1 MKTLLK
7 SYLKKLTNLS
17 GSNKSLLLLR
27 LLKSQDIDVHDFDFL
42 TNEPSFSILEKLV
55 KQKESIKLCSVIDPR
70 LEDNNT
76 VSKQL
81 KKILRKN
88 KQIFEERG
96 AQDLYIGW
104 PFIEGKLLNDA
115 PVRCPLIFFPIYLYS
130 ENNTWFIGLR
140 ENVSITFNKSFL
152 LAYSFFNDT
161 KISDEL
167 LDTNF
172 NDWNKD
178 FQKFKND
185 LYALIEES
193 PVELNFNQH
202 LFENTLLPF
211 TRYQKQ
217 EYINHTQKGMLKLQ
231 NQAVMGLFPQADSY
245 LVPDYEW
252 MIENLDLPTL
262 EDFFIS
268 KKDEYA
274 LPIVKEEQTFTPFA
288 LDAFQERAI
297 HEIKKGKSISV
308 QGPPGTGKSQL
319 ICNLITD
326 FVARGK
332 KVLVVCQKKAA
343 LDVIYDR
350 LTSKKIENFIGQV
363 NDFKTDRSK
372 LFQQL
377 NTQADNAVGYKR
389 VNSTYDI
396 IQLEREF
403 AQISRKIGT
412 ITEELDE
419 FKIALFDT
427 KECGT
432 HIKELYLKSNRQQAS
447 TSLRREYK
455 YFTIDK
461 IESFIQKL
469 KQYLPYVFMYE
480 KEDYP
485 WRNRQNFQ
493 SFTVNDLNTI
503 LVLLDRIPLIQKEFK
518 KDTKTILGLDLSL
531 ENIDWLLDRETEIS
545 EIVQLLDNPVVFKHF
560 QHFLNYPPDKDW
572 LFLQE
577 KILLDG
583 FKDRGLESTIPNDQL
598 GIVREML
605 ENCIHAFQRVDKWLI
620 WKIKNRKQTY
630 QLQKLILNNKLEWN
644 LKGLKKLAQRI
655 DNRLNFQ
662 HNLSA
667 LEEKNWTIDVP
678 NTTNLEILG
687 DWFYHQQIAIEI
699 FEQVHILQNYREYF
713 GFYTDNY
720 NTIKQKV
727 EQAFKLFK
735 NAAIQKEEWEQYF
748 SPTQLHG
755 ILNKSEWNKQLQ
767 DTLESDFDNLCEYDR
782 QTGSMQNYEIDTI
795 NKVLEEVE
803 GFSIDNC
810 IDFFVN
816 SVYSAWIHHIET
828 KHPIL
833 RAASSLK
840 IEQLEQQLWDLI
852 PQKQELAE
860 SILQIRLREHT
871 YRNFEYNRLDNL
883 VTYRELQRQTT
894 KKRRIWTIR
903 KLMDSF
909 SEEVLDLIPCW
920 LASPES
926 VSAVFPMNHQFDLVI
941 FDEASQCFS
950 EKSLPALYRGK
961 QIVITGDEQQLPPND
976 LYQIRWEQEEENE
989 NPDLEIES
997 LLTLAN
1003 HYLPQTTLQEHYRSQ
1018 SLDLIAFS
1026 NQHFYE
1032 NRLRLLPHFDTINQ
1046 QKSQV
1051 KYKKIEGIWEQ
1062 NKNINEAYTI
1072 VEILKKYFEQDITNI
1087 GVVTFNS
1094 KQQECI
1100 QDVLERELGEE
1111 KPLPKELFIKNIE
1124 NVQGDERD
1132 IIIFSIGYAPAP
1144 SGKMSLNFGS
1154 LNTEKGENRLNV
1166 AITRAKK
1173 EIIVVSS
1180 IYPNQL
1186 DTENSKNRGPQLLK
1200 AYLQYVYDT
1209 DQNKS
1214 NIPLQETYIPSLS
1227 LKQELENNFHPNF
1240 TYELPFGDLSYK
1252 KENTYKGLLL
1262 TDDDVYQQSISV
1274 KDSYAY
1280 FPLLLQQKAWKFE
1293 RVYSRNYWNNQSEQ
1307 EQKVQKFL
1315 GQLE

>member
-55 KQKESIKLCSVIDPR
+55 KQKGKIKICTVIDPR
-70 LEDNNT
+70 LEGNNT
-76 VSKQL
+76 ASKQL

-104 PFIEGKLLNDA
+104 PFVEGKLLNDT
-115 PVRCPLIFFPIYLYS
+115 PVRCPLIFFPIHLYS
-130 ENNTWFIGLR
+130 ENNAWYIGLR

-172 NDWNKD
+172 NDWDKD
-178 FQKFKND
+178 FQEFKNQ
-185 LYALIEES
+185 LYKLIDES
-193 PVELNFNQH
+193 PLELNFNQH
-202 LFENTLLPF
+202 LFEKTLLPF

-217 EYINHTQKGMLKLQ
+217 EYVHYTKKGMLKLQ

-252 MIENLDLPTL
+252 MIDNLEFPNL
-262 EDFFIS
+262 EEFFIS
-268 KKDEYA
+268 KKEEYA
-274 LPIVKEEQTFTPFA
+274 LPVVKEEQTFTPFS
-288 LDAFQERAI
+288 LDAFQEHAI
-297 HEIKKGKSISV
+297 HEVKKGKSISV

-319 ICNLITD
+319 ICNLVTD
-326 FVARGK
+326 FIARGK

-343 LDVIYDR
+343 LDVVYDR
-350 LTSKKIENFIGQV
+350 LATKNIENFIGQV
-363 NDFKTDRSK
+363 NDFKTDRSR

-377 NTQADNAVGYKR
+377 NTQAENAVGYKR

-396 IQLEREF
+396 IQLERDF
-403 AQISRKIGT
+403 AQISRKIDS
-412 ITEELDE
+412 ITEELVE
-419 FKIALFDT
+419 FKEALFDT

-432 HIKELYLKSNRQQAS
+432 HIKELYLKSNRQNAHIP
-447 TSLRREYK
+447 LRREYN

-461 IESFIQKL
+461 IEPFNQKL
-469 KQYLPYVFMYE
+469 KHYLPYVLLYE
-480 KEDYP
+480 KEGYP
-485 WRNRQNFQ
+485 WVNRKNFQ
-493 SFTVNDLNTI
+493 FFTVDDLNTI
-503 LVLLDRIPLIQKEFK
+503 LVILDRIPLVQREFK
-518 KDTKTILGLDLSL
+518 ESTKNLLGLELSL
-531 ENIDWLLDRETEIS
+531 DDTDWLLDREKEIL
-545 EIVQLLDNPVVFKHF
+545 EIIQLLDNPTVFKHF

-583 FKDRGLESTIPNDQL
+583 FKERGLESTIPNDEL
-598 GIVREML
+598 GTVREIL
-605 ENCIHAFQRVDKWLI
+605 DDCIHAFQRFDKWMI
-620 WKIKNRKQTY
+620 WKVKNRKETY
-630 QLQKLILNNKLEWN
+630 RLQKLILNNKLEWD

-667 LEEKNWTIDVP
+667 LNEKKWTIDVP
-678 NTTNLEILG
+678 NTTDLKVLG

-699 FEQVHILQNYREYF
+699 FEQVDILQNYREHF
-713 GFYTDNY
+713 GFYTDDY
-720 NTIKQKV
+720 DKIKQKTV
-727 EQAFKLFK
+727 LTFEIFK
-735 NAAIQKEEWEQYF
+735 NATEQKKQWEQHL
-748 SPTQLHG
+748 SPTQLHT
-755 ILNKSEWNKQLQ
+755 ILNKKGWNTQLQ
-767 DTLESDFDNLCEYDR
+767 HSLEKDFDNLCEYDR
-782 QTGSMQNYEIDTI
+782 QTNSMHNHEIDTI
-795 NKVLEEVE
+795 NKILEEVE
-803 GFSIDNC
+803 DLTIENC
-810 IDFFVN
+810 IDFFMN
-816 SVYSAWIHHIET
+816 SVYCAWAQHIET
-828 KHPIL
+828 KYPIL
-833 RAASSLK
+833 RSASSLK
-840 IEQLEQQLWDLI
+840 IEQLEEQLWNLV

-903 KLMDSF
+903 KLMESF
-909 SEEVLDLIPCW
+909 PEEMLDLVPCW

-926 VSAVFPMNHQFDLVI
+926 VSAIFPMNHQFDLVI

-950 EKSLPALYRGK
+950 EKSIPALYRGK

-976 LYQIRWEQEEENE
+976 LYQIRWEQEEEDE

-1032 NRLRLLPHFDTINQ
+1032 NKLRLLPHFDTINQ

-1051 KYKKIEGIWEQ
+1051 SYKKIDGVWEQ
-1062 NKNINEAYTI
+1062 SKNINEAHTV
-1072 VEILKKYFEQDITNI
+1072 VEIIEEYLKKDITNI

-1100 QDVLERELGEE
+1100 QDVLERQLGEDN
-1111 KPLPKELFIKNIE
+1111 PLPTDLFVKNIE

-1132 IIIFSIGYAPAP
+1132 IIIFSIGYAPSP

-1180 IYPNQL
+1180 ILPNQL
-1186 DTENSKNRGPQLLK
+1186 DTKSSKNRGPQLLK
-1200 AYLQYVYDT
+1200 AYLQYVYEIT
-1209 DQNKS
+1209 QKNS
-1214 NIPLQETYIPSLS
+1214 NIPQHNDYIPTLS
-1227 LKQELENNFHPNF
+1227 LKQELENRFTPNL
-1240 TYELPFGDLSYK
+1240 THELPFGDLSYK
-1252 KENTYKGLLL
+1252 NDDLYKGLIL
-1262 TDDDVYQQSISV
+1262 TDDDIYQQSISV

-1280 FPLLLQQKAWKFE
+1280 FPLLLQQKQWKFV
-1293 RVYSRNYWNNQSEQ
+1293 RAYSRNFWNNKSDQ
-1307 EQKVQKFL
+1307 ELKVQNFL
-1315 GQLE
+1315 GQVE

>member
-42 TNEPSFSILEKLV
+42 NNEPSFSILEKLI
-55 KQKESIKLCSVIDPR
+55 KQKGKIKLCSVIDPR
-70 LEDNNT
+70 LEGNNT
-76 VSKQL
+76 TSKQL

-104 PFIEGKLLNDA
+104 PFVEGKLLNDT
-115 PVRCPLIFFPIYLYS
+115 PIRCPLIFFPIHLYS

-161 KISDEL
+161 KIDNEL
-167 LDTNF
+167 LDTTF
-172 NDWNKD
+172 NDWEKD
-178 FQKFKND
+178 FQVFKNQ
-185 LYALIEES
+185 LYRLIDES

-202 LFENTLLPF
+202 LFEQTLLPF
-211 TRYQKQ
+211 TRYQKPEFVQ
-217 EYINHTQKGMLKLQ
+217 HTKKGMLKLQ

-252 MIENLDLPTL
+252 MIENLEFPSL
-262 EDFFIS
+262 EEFFIS
-268 KKDEYA
+268 KREEHIF
-274 LPIVKEEQTFTPFA
+274 PIVKEEQTFAPFS
-288 LDAFQERAI
+288 LDAFQEHAI
-297 HEIKKGKSISV
+297 HEVKKGKSVSV

-319 ICNLITD
+319 ICNLTTD
-326 FVARGK
+326 FIARGK

-343 LDVIYDR
+343 LDVVYQR

-363 NDFKTDRSK
+363 NDFKTDRSR

-377 NTQADNAVGYKR
+377 NTQAENAVGYKR
-389 VNSTYDI
+389 INSTYDI
-396 IQLEREF
+396 IQLERDF
-403 AQISRKIGT
+403 AQTSRKIDA
-412 ITEELDE
+412 ITEELTE
-419 FKIALFDT
+419 FKDALFDT

-432 HIKELYLKSNRQQAS
+432 HIKELYLKSNRQEPHIP
-447 TSLRREYK
+447 LRREYK
-455 YFTIDK
+455 YFTIEK
-461 IESFIQKL
+461 IEPFIQKL
-469 KQYLPYVFMYE
+469 KYYLPYVFMYE
-480 KEDYP
+480 KEEYP
-485 WRNRQNFQ
+485 WRNRKNFQ
-493 SFTVNDLNTI
+493 FFTVNDLDTL
-503 LVLLDRIPLIQKEFK
+503 LVTLDRIPIVQSEFQKN
-518 KDTKTILGLDLSL
+518 TKTLLGLELSL
-531 ENIDWLLDRETEIS
+531 NDTGWLLDREKEIL
-545 EIVQLLDNPVVFKHF
+545 EIIQLLDNPIVFKHF

-577 KILLDG
+577 KTLLDG
-583 FKDRGLESTIPNDQL
+583 FKERGLEATIPNEEL
-598 GIVREML
+598 ATVREIL
-605 ENCIHAFQRVDKWLI
+605 DDCIHAFQRFDKWII
-620 WKIKNRKQTY
+620 WKVKNRKETY
-630 QLQKLILNNKLEWN
+630 RLQKLILNNHLEWD

-662 HNLSA
+662 HNLSD
-667 LEEKNWTIDVP
+667 LNEKKWTIDVP
-678 NTTNLEILG
+678 NTTDLKVLG

-699 FEQVHILQNYREYF
+699 FEQVDILQNYREYF
-713 GFYTDNY
+713 GFYTDDY
-720 NTIKQKV
+720 KTIKQKV
-727 EQAFKLFK
+727 INTFELFK
-735 NAAIQKEEWEQYF
+735 KAIEQKHQWERHI
-748 SPTQLHG
+748 SPTQLHT
-755 ILNKSEWNKQLQ
+755 ILNKEGWNKQLKH
-767 DTLESDFDNLCEYDR
+767 TLEVDFDNLCEYDR
-782 QTGSMQNYEIDTI
+782 QKNGMHNHEIDTI
-795 NKVLEEVE
+795 NKLLEEVE
-803 GFSIDNC
+803 NLTIENC
-810 IDFFVN
+810 VKFFAN
-816 SVYSAWIHHIET
+816 SVYCAWIHHIET
-828 KHPIL
+828 KYPIL

-840 IEQLEQQLWDLI
+840 IEQLEEQLWNLV

-903 KLMDSF
+903 KLMENF
-909 SEEVLDLIPCW
+909 SEEVLDLVPCW

-926 VSAVFPMNHQFDLVI
+926 VSAIFPMEHQFDLVI

-950 EKSLPALYRGK
+950 EKSIPALYRGK

-976 LYQIRWEQEEENE
+976 LYQIRWEQEEEDE

-1051 KYKKIEGIWEQ
+1051 SYKKIDGVWEQ
-1062 NKNINEAYTI
+1062 NKNINEAHAV
-1072 VEILKKYFEQDITNI
+1072 VELIEDYLKKDITNI

-1100 QDVLERELGEE
+1100 QDVLERQL
-1111 KPLPKELFIKNIE
+1111 KDDKQLPKELFIKNIE

-1144 SGKMSLNFGS
+1144 SGKMTLNFGS

-1166 AITRAKK
+1166 AITRAKQK
-1173 EIIVVSS
+1173 IIIVSS

-1186 DTENSKNRGPQLLK
+1186 DTEGSKNRGPQLLK
-1200 AYLQYVYDT
+1200 AYLQYIYDT
-1209 DQNKS
+1209 AQKNS
-1214 NIPLQETYIPSLS
+1214 NIPKQNEYIPNLS
-1227 LKQELENNFHPNF
+1227 LKQELEKSFETNLNH
-1240 TYELPFGDLSYK
+1240 ELPFGDLSYK
-1252 KENTYKGLLL
+1252 KDALYKGLIL
-1262 TDDDVYQQSISV
+1262 TDDNIYQQSISV

-1280 FPLLLQQKAWKFE
+1280 FPILLQQKEWKFV
-1293 RVYSRNYWNNQSEQ
+1293 RTYSRNYWNNRSEQ
-1307 EQKVQKFL
+1307 EQKIQNFL
-1315 GQLE
+1315 GRLE